1 MRRFKSPGA
10 HCLPALFLHA
20 AFFLS
25 RLTELGAAP
34 VLPPA
39 VDGDLREWDAPAGSS
54 IGVVTCADRIYLRL
68 SLSGPAVLQDA
79 SGVVIYYDTDD
90 DASTGLPVHGLGAEI
105 RWDAGRRSG
114 TSYASGPDGLT
125 SWPIRHADLGLRA
138 APVLD
143 SADFELSIQRTVAG
157 AGACRIAVERHD
169 EFLGGAVAAYRETRV
184 VRSLPAA
191 RAPHTDLRV
200 LAYNVLN
207 DDLLDWPD
215 KKEAFLAEFAALQPD
230 ILCLS
235 EIYNHDAEAARV
247 RVVEALP
254 YMAYASGEGRTD
266 SRRLRD
272 NRIVSRF
279 PILFSETNDRFH
291 AARVRDD
298 TGHIDVMVITA
309 HLTCCSYSSTRA
321 DEMRQIQ
328 NFIVRLR
335 AGALNGVPASLPLV
349 LAGDLNLV
357 RWDTEAFL
365 GLQQATGLRPLPAL
379 HLDSLHDH
387 TWRNDIESFSPGRL
401 DYILAGPG
409 LIARRSFVYKSSVP
423 PSDHLPLVADLA
435 LDADGNGLGDLWEQ
449 HYSGSTGQLPWADPD
464 GDGFTNAD
472 EQRLGTHPRRAAD
485 RPQLVAEAASEQLR
499 VRMTGH
505 GQASATFRLWH
516 SSDLATWE
524 AVPGRWRPDDASLL
538 VQPVKEAAFFRAT
551 LDPE

>member
-1 MRRFKSPGA
+1 MRRFKSLGA

-54 IGVVTCADRIYLRL
+54 IGVVTCAHRIYLRL
-68 SLSGPAVLQDA
+68 SLPEPAVLQDA

-125 SWPIRHADLGLRA
+125 SEPIRHTDLDLRA

-143 SADFELSIQRTVAG
+143 SADFELSIRRTVAG
-157 AGACRIAVERHD
+157 AGACRIAVERHG
-169 EFLGGAVAAYRETRV
+169 EFLGGAVAAYHETRV
-184 VRSLPAA
+184 VRSLSAA

-207 DDLLDWPD
+207 DDLLDRPD
-215 KKEAFLAEFAALQPD
+215 KKEAFLAEFEALQPD
-230 ILCLS
+230 IICFT
-235 EIYNHDAEAARV
+235 EIYSHSAETARA
-247 RVVEALP
+247 RVVEVLP
-254 YMAYASGEGRTD
+254 YMLHASGDGSRD
-266 SRRLRD
+266 S
-272 NRIVSRF
+272 RIVSRY
-279 PILFSETNDRFH
+279 PIVFSEASDRFH
-291 AARVRDD
+291 AARVRSE

-309 HLTCCSYSSTRA
+309 HLTCCSFSSTRA
-321 DEMRQIQ
+321 GEMRRIQ

-335 AGALNGVPASLPLV
+335 AGALDGVPVNLSLV

-365 GLQQATGLRPLPAL
+365 GLQQATGLRPLSAL
-379 HLDSLHDH
+379 HLDSLDDY
-387 TWRNDIESFSPGRL
+387 TWRSDLENFSPGRL
-401 DYILAGPG
+401 DYILAAPG
-409 LIARRSFVYKSSVP
+409 LVARRSFVYQSSVP

-435 LDADGNGLGDLWEQ
+435 VDSDGNGLGDLWER
-449 HYSGSTGQLPWADPD
+449 HHFGSTGHLPGADPD
-464 GDGFTNAD
+464 GDGFINAD
-472 EQRLGTHPRRAAD
+472 EQRLGTHPRHAAD

-505 GQASATFRLWH
+505 GQASATFRLWR

>member
-1 MRRFKSPGA
+1 MVRHKQFAAGFLIACWLICA
-10 HCLPALFLHA
+10 HLAPRA
-20 AFFLS
+20 
-25 RLTELGAAP
+25 LGASP
-34 VLPPA
+34 LLLPA
-39 VDGDLREWDAPAGSS
+39 VDGDTRDWESNGQPVAA
-54 IGVVTCADRIYLRL
+54 VACAERIYLRL
-68 SLSGPAVLQDA
+68 SLPGPAVLQDA

-114 TSYASGPDGLT
+114 TSYASGPDDLA

-184 VRSLPAA
+184 VRSLSAA
-191 RAPHTDLRV
+191 RAPQTDLRV

-207 DDLLDWPD
+207 DDLLDRPE
-215 KKEAFLAEFAALQPD
+215 KKEAFLAQFTALQPD
-230 ILCLS
+230 IICFT
-235 EIYNHDAEAARV
+235 EIYSHSADTSRA
-247 RVVEALP
+247 RVVEVLP
-254 YMAYASGEGRTD
+254 YMLHASGDG
-266 SRRLRD
+266 SRD
-272 NRIVSRF
+272 CRIVSRY
-279 PILFSETNDRFH
+279 PIVFSEASDRFH

-321 DEMRQIQ
+321 GEMRQIQ

-335 AGALNGVPASLPLV
+335 AGALNGVPADLPLV

-379 HLDSLHDH
+379 HLDSLDDH

-449 HYSGSTGQLPWADPD
+449 HYLGSTGQLPGADPD

-472 EQRLGTHPRRAAD
+472 EQRLCTHPRRAAD

-524 AVPGRWRPDDASLL
+524 AVPGRWRPDDADASLL
-538 VQPVKEAAFFRAT
+538 IQPVKEAAFFRAT